1 MNSVSMPRRP
11 VSRARAASSATTPS
25 AMRGPYVVRPM
36 SGVAL
41 GGSRRLL
48 VGPVPVTVIEAARV
62 VLLGAIAVAGHADA
76 VEDVQQP
83 HRQARADE
91 QAAALQPGL
100 AEAAGDRH
108 GDA

>member
-25 AMRGPYVVRPM
+25 AMRGPYVVGTM

-41 GGSRRLL
+41 GARPAARRRRL
-48 VGPVPVTVIEAARV
+48 VGPVPVAVVEAAGV
-62 VLLGAIAVAGHADA
+62 VLLGAIAVPGDADA

-83 HRQARADE
+83 DRQACADQ
-91 QAAALQPGL
+91 QAAALQ
-100 AEAAGDRH
+100 AG
-108 GDA
+108 

>member
-1 MNSVSMPRRP
+1 MNSVSIPRRP

-25 AMRGPYVVRPM
+25 AIRGPYVVGPM

-41 GGSRRLL
+41 GSRRRLL
-48 VGPVPVTVIEAARV
+48 VRPAPVPVVEAAGV
-62 VLLGAIAVAGHADA
+62 VLLGAIAVAGHAHA

-100 AEAAGDRH
+100 A
-108 GDA
+108 